1 MLIKARWQALPI
13 IYEVKGQRFSCGAA
27 NALGETDLLIMNVN
41 VNVMFRCEP
50 GDYEASQV
58 KDLRVFH

>member
-1 MLIKARWQALPI
+1 MVLQ
-13 IYEVKGQRFSCGAA
+13 
-27 NALGETDLLIMNVN
+27 NASGETDLLIMNVN

-58 KDLRVFH
+58 NRPQSVSLVAS